1 MHISIESDMTFQTGT
16 ICRSELVPGAIRLV
30 GLITLFLV
38 GSAADVLAQA
48 NDRPRPTRR
57 AELQIPHLEEAPE
70 IDGDLSD
77 WRNRAHHDGVWDIHR
92 IRSTFWYDGGRRNRL
107 TDHGEEADPRDDL
120 RGRYYTAWDGE
131 YLYFGVEATDNVNDV
146 SDPSHAPSRWH
157 HKDAVCWF
165 IEAPVDEAPEW
176 FARGDNGF
184 CFVADEEKPAYGA
197 WWRHGTAS
205 ESYVEE
211 PIPEDAVDYAIRV
224 DPQDEGSGDFVLE
237 ARVRMEPTL
246 GVSDPDWEPPAV
258 GDTYGVE
265 IVHTD
270 PDGGGYGGHFMIHG
284 TGDDDAT
291 WGRAVLVG
299 SRAPV
304 ERRPE

>member
-1 MHISIESDMTFQTGT
+1 MNVKNACAQRSPSLGRPAYRRALFVTF
-16 ICRSELVPGAIRLV
+16 LV
-30 GLITLFLV
+30 LFLALLILASSTAV
-38 GSAADVLAQA
+38 FAQA
-48 NDRPRPTRR
+48 NDRPRPTER
-57 AELQIPHLEEAPE
+57 AELQIPRLEEAPE

-77 WRNRAHHDGVWDIHR
+77 WRDRAHHDGVWDIHR

-107 TDHGEEADPRDDL
+107 TDHGEEAAPREDL

-146 SDPSHAPSRWH
+146 SDPNHAPSRWH

-197 WWRHGTAS
+197 WWRHGTAT

-211 PIPEDAVDYAIRV
+211 PIPEDAVDYAIQV
-224 DPQDEGSGDFVLE
+224 DPQEEGSGDFVLE

-258 GDTYGVE
+258 GDTYGME

-270 PDGGGYGGHFMIHG
+270 PDGGGYGGHFMIYG

-299 SRAPV
+299 PRVPV